1 VCRLIQACKFCVES
15 RKSETS
21 QTPTESQFDQTGAFQ
36 MRLGVVATVLFV
48 MPFLACWL
56 WCFLFLV
63 QVHAFV
69 HMFEANKMVIL
80 ISLSLSLYIY
90 IYIYINLLYY

>member
-48 MPFLACWL
+48 MPFPACWL

>member
-1 VCRLIQACKFCVES
+1 
-15 RKSETS
+15 
-21 QTPTESQFDQTGAFQ
+21 

-80 ISLSLSLYIY
+80 ISLSLSLY
-90 IYIYINLLYY
+90 L

>member
-1 VCRLIQACKFCVES
+1 
-15 RKSETS
+15 
-21 QTPTESQFDQTGAFQ
+21 

-48 MPFLACWL
+48 MPFPACWL

-69 HMFEANKMVIL
+69 HMFEANKMIIL
-80 ISLSLSLYIY
+80 ITLSIYLY
-90 IYIYINLLYY
+90 LMYY